1 MIRCYYPICLG
12 IGLSLALATGVGA
25 SAAVDCG
32 EPAPAPRT
40 PEHPNL
46 RTPER
51 SWFLPGGVMT
61 FYLIALAVVLLD
73 QATKLLII
81 RTIQYGQAIAIIPD
95 FFDIVFVLN
104 PGAAFGFLATLSAGV
119 RNPLFIL
126 VSVVA
131 VVLIV
136 FYRARYLGSNRLVS
150 FALALVLG
158 GAAGNLIDR
167 LRYGMVVDFLDVHV
181 GQYHWPAF
189 NVADSTISI
198 GVGLMILDIFLDW
211 RREKRKG

>member
-1 MIRCYYPICLG
+1 
-12 IGLSLALATGVGA
+12 
-25 SAAVDCG
+25 
-32 EPAPAPRT
+32 
-40 PEHPNL
+40 
-46 RTPER
+46 
-51 SWFLPGGVMT
+51 MT

-126 VSVVA
+126 ISVVA